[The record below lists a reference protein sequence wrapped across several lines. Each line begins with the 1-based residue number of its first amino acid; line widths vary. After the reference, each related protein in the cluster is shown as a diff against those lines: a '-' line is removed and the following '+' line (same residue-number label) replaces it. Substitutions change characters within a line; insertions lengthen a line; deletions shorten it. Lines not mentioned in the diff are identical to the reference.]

1 MAKLS
6 SHLDQAEVP
15 CCLPEIV
22 IVAYS
27 LRDGLSPER
36 FSGIGSGSG
45 SCTVRGSGTDI
56 VRQRSQENNECAV
69 PRLVPRDRASVRV
82 RRFTTPPVQVAGCS
96 VRLVPT
102 VRRILDAFRRLS
114 TVRRLCA
121 L

>member
-15 CCLPEIV
+15 CWLPEIV

-27 LRDGLSPER
+27 PRDGLSPER

-45 SCTVRGSGTDI
+45 ADI
-56 VRQRSQENNECAV
+56 VRQRSRENDECAV
-69 PRLVPRDRASVRV
+69 PKLVPRDRASVRV
-82 RRFTTPPVQVAGCS
+82 RRFASPPVQVADCS

-102 VRRILDAFRRLS
+102 VRRILAAFRRSS